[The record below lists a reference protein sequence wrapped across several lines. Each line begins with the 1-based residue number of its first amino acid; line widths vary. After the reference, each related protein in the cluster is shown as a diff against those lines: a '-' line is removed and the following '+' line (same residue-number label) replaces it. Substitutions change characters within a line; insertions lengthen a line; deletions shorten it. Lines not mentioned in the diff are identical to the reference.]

1 MNPGQGILPQE
12 PSLHVPAAS
21 LPSGLPSSQPVKTD
35 HERCKAISLEAVLGY
50 RLEWVASSFSR
61 AAFTENFKECQG
73 ATLYLPQE
81 AAVLLL
87 VISLVCID
95 IAPHSVVTLSG
106 STVAILTPNLAQ
118 I

>member
-1 MNPGQGILPQE
+1 M
-12 PSLHVPAAS
+12 
-21 LPSGLPSSQPVKTD
+21 
-35 HERCKAISLEAVLGY
+35 
-50 RLEWVASSFSR
+50 
-61 AAFTENFKECQG
+61 
-73 ATLYLPQE
+73 
-81 AAVLLL
+81 LLL